1 MTKIFPVF
9 ALACGGL
16 CVSLATLAVAQTAPG
31 GQAARTTARIVSN
44 LEANDNYNLSPDSL
58 GNALVWTTT
67 LGASFNSQTPID
79 TFFIDGQGSARVSDL
94 PSIGTEFLLD
104 DPRLAL
110 RYSRNVDDSSLF
122 LNFAARRVDLDFF
135 DPLSD
140 LNPDGTFDDSRNGGT
155 LQTLRADFGG
165 SINQN
170 GPVSFDYD
178 GLLYSR
184 EYSDLVGFS
193 DNRTDMQQGDVNA
206 SVSFELSP
214 ILRAVVGGG
223 YYRQIVEDNPDTD
236 RTRTTL
242 DAGFDGNINQRQ
254 KVTFRLGYSEEVTD
268 RRSVKETVSGTVGRL
283 GFITTVPTG
292 EVRASLGS
300 RLDENGTR
308 TDLSLGRLLLWRS
321 GSLDANIGV
330 STSDQTGYRAI
341 GDISYSYALPRGQI
355 RATLRQNTTVDE
367 EGNNILVT
375 NGGLSYNHLVSNL
388 SSIDLSLAGGLTRYE
403 ESTQA
408 DSERVIASA
417 QYTRVLTRDWSSFV
431 GYRHRFAADDTEG
444 PAHSN
449 SIFVGVRRDFTS
461 IR

>member
-31 GQAARTTARIVSN
+31 GKSARTTARIVSD
-44 LEANDNYNLSPDSL
+44 LEANDNYDLSPDSL

-67 LGASFNSQTPID
+67 LGASFNSRTPVD

-104 DPRLAL
+104 DPRLTV
-110 RYSRNVDDSSLF
+110 RYSRAVDDSSLF

-155 LQTLRADFGG
+155 MQTFRANFGG

-170 GPVSFDYD
+170 GPVSLEYD
-178 GLLYSR
+178 GLLFSR
-184 EYSDLVGFS
+184 EYSDTTGIGD
-193 DNRTDMQQGDVNA
+193 DNNDLQQGVINA
-206 SVSFELSP
+206 EVGFELSP

-223 YYRQIVEDNPDTD
+223 YYRQIVDDRPNTD
-236 RTRTTL
+236 RTRKTL
-242 DAGFDGNINQRQ
+242 DAGFDGDINQRQ
-254 KVTFRLGYSEEVTD
+254 KITFRLGYSEEVTD
-268 RRSVKETVSGTVGRL
+268 RNSGSETVTGTVGQL
-283 GFITTVPTG
+283 GFVTTVPTG
-292 EVRASLGS
+292 EIRAGLGS

-308 TDLSLGRLLLWRS
+308 TDLGVGRLLLWRS
-321 GSLDANIGV
+321 GSLDANLGV
-330 STSDQTGYRAI
+330 STSDQTGYRVI
-341 GDISYSYALPRGQI
+341 GDITYSHALPRGRI
-355 RATLRQNTTVDE
+355 RATLRQNTTVDDQ
-367 EGNNILVT
+367 GNNIVVT
-375 NGGLSYNHLVSNL
+375 NGALSYNHLVSNL
-388 SSIDLSLAGGLTRYE
+388 SSIDLDLGGGLTRYE
-403 ESTQA
+403 DSA
-408 DSERVIASA
+408 RIDSERIVASA
-417 QYTRVLTRDWSSFV
+417 QYTRVLTRDWSTFV
-431 GYRHRFAADDTEG
+431 GYRHRYAEDNSEG